1 MKVFERPVSG
11 RLDGEESRGTMPS
24 SRRDTLEMGLGRIK
38 DAAKRRRI
46 VLQMPRVGKDGSAR
60 CSNIKVFQTKFLA
73 HKNYLSMVF
82 TQYSLTMK
90 PYRVHD

>member
-24 SRRDTLEMGLGRIK
+24 SRRDTLEIGLGRIK

-46 VLQMPRVGKDGSAR
+46 VLQMPRVGKDGSTR
-60 CSNIKVFQTKFLA
+60 CSNIMVCQTKFLA

-82 TQYSLTMK
+82 MQFSVTMK
-90 PYRVHD
+90 SYRVHD